1 MSTKLQI
8 KWNLPA
14 DLNNIAASI
23 LYRAEDPNQNKS
35 CQDVINTGSVLL
47 KDPTAPF
54 QNNYIDEI
62 KDKGIYRYAAF
73 VESHSGE
80 MSECATFVYQYN
92 DNVDVTIITDKN
104 QATVQN
110 FGAAQEDGNDLK
122 YTQTVVKGSDLN
134 LRDLIIP
141 NLSEGYAIKEVYVFT
156 GNNNTKLDGAPT
168 ITITEDTEVS
178 VVCHK
183 QKYTITIKRDGD
195 YFRSTKNGEKVYKNL
210 KAGNLKGIS
219 SSMEKDK
226 KDCYEFDKYTAE
238 GNADPYG
245 QEKYDPNKSSTKILV
260 DQNYVLSASY
270 KEKISKLKLSS
281 NIPEIGEVS
290 GEGEYSCF
298 DNIALVA
305 KPISEKTKFKGWTI
319 TRGSSKIREGDPESV
334 PEGLTSI
341 TVNYNDLKIEG
352 NVDLKA
358 TFTKVFQIVLK
369 IMGPNGI
376 EGSST
381 RGSISISANDQST
394 SGNTITA
401 NIESINNP
409 FDIAAT
415 KKGSHRFD
423 GWELITGNVTGA
435 SLANSSISILSDAE
449 LHAIFI
455 KYFTVFLR
463 VFSTGVN
470 GASTLSNTSLNGY
483 DEVNNQLS
491 LNYDT
496 VKPAGKYQFE
506 KWAVDLFSTQPE
518 YTSENLSH
526 TLDDDAIVKLYVLEI
541 YSLILTSNIPSAV
554 NLTGQGDY
562 VFRSHEN
569 ISISV
574 TLNSPTVAPAYNF
587 LNWQSP
593 QSLSLP
599 SAKSGTVSIVED
611 TTITANVETTKYTLT
626 VSSEDNSKGT
636 VSKTGGPNYSVFD
649 SITILTSPK
658 GNNIFQKW
666 EVASSDY
673 TLSVGDDFNATSFN
687 LGDYGNLSLKA
698 YFLAVYVLTVKYYE
712 DGVENTSKQATYSRK
727 ENESSSI
734 TVSPLNVSVGHEFDR
749 WEVQSG
755 NVTIN
760 QPEVF
765 GDKTIDLTE
774 DAVIEFHAL
783 RSNELTLLID
793 LPGAAS
799 FSHGEANNFFRSTE
813 DIDIELS
820 LNNANAAIPTYQFLN
835 DYSTT
840 KSSLV
845 TGLVNSQK
853 SNTIRISG
861 DVSITAHLDYVLY
874 DFSATVD
881 PMRGSIE
888 GTSSSGKYNTL
899 ESITLKAEPIDPVK
913 NIFKEWRDS
922 NGNLFSTT
930 QNTSINLADYG
941 DLALEAIF
949 DNKYSLNI
957 TIEYPD
963 ADNVLTTSLYAED
976 SDVTV
981 DIEASINTG
990 YRFLNM
996 TINQGA
1002 EQSALTDLNQ
1012 KFTMDKDYEIVVEVQ
1027 KVFVL
1032 SLSINIPGAG
1042 SLSGAGG
1049 YLSEEN
1055 IDIQTIPTI
1064 NASNISN
1071 FSFLNWRLVI
1081 GTWGGGAGGNDH
1093 SSATTI
1099 RITADTEIEAMYEE
1113 SQYVLTLQS
1122 ETNQGTVGFLN
1133 ESKSASVSKTLNA
1146 TQNATIEHL
1155 ASSGYQFYQ
1164 WEVVS
1169 SEAGLTT
1176 GSVFS
1181 GSSNFN
1187 LSLYGNLTLIARFK
1201 KEIKFTKNVY
1211 VGGSLN
1217 SSLSIAETTLLE
1229 TTNEGGTAK
1238 INVEWPSLNGYTI
1251 DRVEKSGSQSF
1262 DENSTSDQEI
1272 TINKDTTLNFY
1283 LRPLETYTFTIRKI
1297 LDSESP
1303 VTEDT
1308 QSVTEGGSPLD
1319 VPPITIPAGQV
1330 FVSWS
1335 PSVANAD
1342 LPSDFSTWPEN
1353 ERITL
1358 NENLTLTYNLR
1369 TLATY
1374 TFTIR
1379 KTLDNAGS
1387 QLVSSDVFTE
1397 GLSTLNVPSI
1407 GIPAGQAFESWEIT
1421 EGDAGADLGPIQGKE
1436 DWPVGET
1443 ITLTKDATLTYN
1455 LRTLQGYVFTIRK
1468 IVDNGSP
1475 TNVSTQNVMEG
1486 TSEITIRSIDVPS
1499 DQEFQ
1504 NWEITQG
1511 TASALSS
1518 EPSTVWPEDKKI
1530 TLTDNVTIDYLVYQG
1545 HELSITA
1552 EYPTAYPQSSPDFSY
1567 SHNVKNDASNTGPY
1581 FLDDLISLSVTPP
1594 DHLDF
1599 DDWGLILGTLQGN
1612 IPSTSSSDIQIESD
1626 VTLRANLSFKL
1637 YSFTIVQG
1645 ANGNTS
1651 GSTNNG
1657 SYNAFQDITLKANA
1671 NSNFQFSKWE
1681 YEVSADNWQDFN
1693 ASASDII
1700 RLTEDV
1706 KIRPVFIGIPY
1717 TLTIIINDNNSW
1729 GSAIG
1734 AGTYEYNQSVDI
1746 SGIPN
1751 PGYKFLRWSF
1761 TDGEEPGDLDTS
1773 EQNQTIQIK
1782 GDATLT
1788 LILEEIPLP
1797 QDGNGNKLIPI
1808 LSSAGNNG
1816 VEIDRNMLA
1825 MTKDGAAVVIVSQ
1838 YKPTLDRLKAI
1849 RDVNNLPSSATKYT
1863 PAIRVINKDN
1873 DQNQIEAILPLL
1885 NSTAASGG
1893 YNLGAEGVSKLT
1905 LNALS
1910 ATNWEK
1916 RLEKSNIAS
1925 SLSVSPD
1932 GSKIMRGGPGDKGI
1946 TTSFILGGYAN
1957 YYGSTEYGNLTLG
1970 TVTNINSD
1978 GDIGAIGSG
1987 TNTAGGVNIDH
1998 IANASTIDFSFSR
2011 QSSKTF
2017 YGASICIAKNY
2028 AAYSAPSSIQQTLP
2042 IQHNTTSGS
2051 GSGGFPGYQ
2060 NVNPT
2065 SIFSSNTELVPNNA
2079 NVIHVVPN
2087 NHLNNTGIDMPGP
2100 KRGLVDVDF
2109 GVQGHE
2115 RDEEDYIVFDLGSR
2129 DIGGESNDGSWSQFG
2144 RSVDVSRDS
2153 PTLEN
2158 SSVTNPI
2165 FIAITSVWKPNNSN
2179 ETYTFWTRGYSITK
2193 IIGVYK
2199 EGSTIHK
2206 MGIGY
2211 HDGGSSSIKIPDT
2224 TRTMNSYMSNWSN
2237 KEIYADQEPLID
2249 YRFSFG
2255 NNINGVYNTESDY
2268 GQKVRLS
2275 PDGSIAVISNSRTSN
2290 PDEDNILYEDDK
2302 FGEVKVLLR
2311 KPITINH
2318 NSNTYEWFE
2327 YKNVQSIRIPDGD
2340 NDLSEYTKRDFAYDI
2355 AFDGN
2360 YLAVSTPVHQT
2371 VYLYKW
2377 NSTSE
2382 EFDYWNKI
2390 FMTDSLPGAGY
2401 INLFGKA
2408 IVFDT
2413 REEGVATKIAISG
2426 NEAFFV
2432 LDIPTQ
2438 ET

>member
-35 CQDVINTGSVLL
+35 CQDVIDTGSVLL
-47 KDPTAPF
+47 KDPAAPF

-92 DNVDVTIITDKN
+92 DNVNVTIITDKN

-110 FGAAQEDGNDLK
+110 FGAAQENGNDLK
-122 YTQTVVKGSDLN
+122 YTQTVVKGSGLN
-134 LRDLIIP
+134 LRDLVIP
-141 NLSEGYAIKEVYVFT
+141 NLSEGYAIKEVYVFA

-210 KAGNLKGIS
+210 KAGKLKGIS

-270 KEKISKLKLSS
+270 KEKISELKLSS

-298 DNIALVA
+298 DDIALVA
-305 KPISEKTKFKGWTI
+305 KPISEKTKFKSWTI

-341 TVNYNDLKIEG
+341 TVNYNDLKIGG

-376 EGSST
+376 TASSK
-381 RGSISISANDQST
+381 RGLISINATDQST
-394 SGNTITA
+394 SGNAITA

-409 FDIAAT
+409 FGITAT
-415 KKGSHRFD
+415 AKSSYRFD

-435 SLANSSISILSDAE
+435 SSANSSISILSDAE
-449 LHAIFI
+449 LHAVFI
-455 KYFTVFLR
+455 KLFIVSLR

-470 GASTLSNTSLNGY
+470 GINTLSDTSLNGY
-483 DEVNNQLS
+483 DEVNNQIS

-506 KWAVDLFSTQPE
+506 KWVVDLGHYMNP

-526 TLDDDAIVKLYVLEI
+526 TLLSHDDDAIVKLYVLEV

-611 TTITANVETTKYTLT
+611 TTITANVETIKYTLT

-649 SITILTSPK
+649 SITISNSPK
-658 GNNIFQKW
+658 GNNIFERW
-666 EVASSDY
+666 AVVSSDY
-673 TLSVGDDFNATSFN
+673 GLSPGSNFNLTEFN

-698 YFLAVYVLTVKYYE
+698 YFLAVYTLIVKYYE
-712 DGVENTSKQATYSRK
+712 DGVEDTSKQVTYSRK

-734 TVSPLNVSVGHEFDR
+734 TISPLNISVGHEFDR
-749 WEVQSG
+749 WEVRSG

-765 GDKTIDLTE
+765 GDKTIDLVE
-774 DAVIEFHAL
+774 DSIIEFHAL

-813 DIDIELS
+813 DIDIVLS
-820 LNNANAAIPTYQFLN
+820 LNNSNSAIPTYEFSN
-835 DYSTT
+835 SYTSTN
-840 KSSLV
+840 SSLV
-845 TGLVNSQK
+845 TGLVNNQK

-874 DFSATVD
+874 NFSTTVD
-881 PMRGSIE
+881 PSRGATV
-888 GTSSSGKYNTL
+888 GTSPNGQYNTL
-899 ESITLKAEPIDPVK
+899 ESIRLIAQANDPAR
-913 NIFKEWRDS
+913 NIFKEWREVS
-922 NGNLFSTT
+922 GTRVISGNDVFIS
-930 QNTSINLADYG
+930 LADYG
-941 DLALEAIF
+941 DIQLEAVF
-949 DNKYSLNI
+949 ENKYNLDL

-963 ADNVLTTSLYAED
+963 ANNVSTSSSYMED
-976 SDVTV
+976 SIATL
-981 DIEASINTG
+981 DINSSINVG
-990 YRFLNM
+990 YRFVSISVNGGATQSTL
-996 TINQGA
+996 TASNQ
-1002 EQSALTDLNQ
+1002 S
-1012 KFTMDKDYEIVVEVQ
+1012 FTMNQDFDVVVVVE
-1027 KVFVL
+1027 KIFIL

-1049 YLSEEN
+1049 YLSTED
-1055 IDIQTIPTI
+1055 IDIETIPTL
-1064 NASNISN
+1064 NASNINN
-1071 FSFLNWRLVI
+1071 FSFINWRLVV
-1081 GTWGGGAGGNDH
+1081 GSLGGGSNL
-1093 SSATTI
+1093 SSASSTI
-1099 RITADTEIEAMYEE
+1099 RIAGDTEIEAVYEE

-1146 TQNATIEHL
+1146 TQNATIEYL

-1169 SEAGLTT
+1169 SQAGLTT

-1181 GSSNFN
+1181 GSSGFN
-1187 LSLYGNLTLIARFK
+1187 LSLYGDLTLIARFK

-1217 SSLSIAETTLLE
+1217 SSLSMAETTLVE
-1229 TTNEGGTAK
+1229 TINEGGTAK
-1238 INVEWPSLNGYTI
+1238 VNVTWPSLNGYTI
-1251 DRVEKSGSQSF
+1251 DRVEESGSQSF
-1262 DENSTSDQEI
+1262 DENNASDQEI
-1272 TINKDTTLNFY
+1272 TINEDTVINFY
-1283 LRPLETYTFTIRKI
+1283 LRPLETYTF
-1297 LDSESP
+1297 
-1303 VTEDT
+1303 
-1308 QSVTEGGSPLD
+1308 
-1319 VPPITIPAGQV
+1319 A
-1330 FVSWS
+1330 
-1335 PSVANAD
+1335 
-1342 LPSDFSTWPEN
+1342 
-1353 ERITL
+1353 
-1358 NENLTLTYNLR
+1358 
-1369 TLATY
+1369 
-1374 TFTIR
+1374 IR
-1379 KTLDNAGS
+1379 KTLEGGGS
-1387 QLVSSDVFTE
+1387 QLVESQVFTE
-1397 GLSTLNVPSI
+1397 GTSTLNVPSI
-1407 GIPAGQAFESWEIT
+1407 TIPAGQTFVSWEIT
-1421 EGDAGADLGPIQGKE
+1421 EGDAGTDLGPIQGKE
-1436 DWPVGET
+1436 DWPAGET

-1455 LRTLQGYVFTIRK
+1455 LRNLQGYVFTIRK

-1475 TNVSTQNVMEG
+1475 VTENTQNVIEG
-1486 TSEITIRSIDVPS
+1486 NSEITILPINVPS
-1499 DQEFQ
+1499 NQKFQ
-1504 NWEITQG
+1504 SWKVTQG
-1511 TASALSS
+1511 NATFQVAQFSLS
-1518 EPSTVWPEDKKI
+1518 VWPEGI
-1530 TLTDNVTIDYLVYQG
+1530 TINLTDDVTIDYIVYQG
-1545 HELSITA
+1545 YELSITA
-1552 EYPTAYPQSSPDFSY
+1552 GYPTTYPQSAPNFTY
-1567 SHNVKNDASNTGPY
+1567 SHNVKNNASNTGPY

-1626 VTLRANLSFKL
+1626 VTLRANFSFKL

-1651 GSTNNG
+1651 GSTGNG
-1657 SYNAFQDITLKANA
+1657 SYNAFQDITIEANA

-1717 TLTIIINDNNSW
+1717 TLTIIIDDNNSW

-1734 AGTYEYNQSVDI
+1734 AGTYEYNQSVNI

-1808 LSSAGNNG
+1808 LSSESNNG

-1825 MTKDGAAVVIVSQ
+1825 MTKDGAAVVVVSQ
-1838 YKPTLDRLKAI
+1838 HKPTLDRLKAV
-1849 RDVNNLPSSATKYT
+1849 RNVNNLLSSSTKYT

-1873 DQNQIEAILPLL
+1873 DQNQIEAMLPLL
-1885 NSTAASGG
+1885 NSTAG
-1893 YNLGAEGVSKLT
+1893 YGDSAGYDLGAEGISKLT
-1905 LNALS
+1905 LSALDRGW
-1910 ATNWEK
+1910 TL

-1932 GSKIMRGGPGDKGI
+1932 GSKIMRGGPGDKG
-1946 TTSFILGGYAN
+1946 TTASLYLGGVEN
-1957 YYGSTEYGNLTLG
+1957 FYGSTEYGNLTLG

-1987 TNTAGGVNIDH
+1987 TNRAGGVNIDH

-2065 SIFSSNTELVPNNA
+2065 SIFASNTELVPNNA

-2129 DIGGESNDGSWSQFG
+2129 DIGGGSNDGSWSQFG

-2165 FIAITSVWKPNNSN
+2165 FIAITSVWKPNNSD
-2179 ETYTFWTRGYSITK
+2179 EIYTFWTRMYSITK

-2249 YRFSFG
+2249 YRFSPVHQTV
-2255 NNINGVYNTESDY
+2255 NAVYNTESDY

-2290 PDEDNILYEDDK
+2290 PDDENILYEDDK

-2327 YKNVQSIRIPDGD
+2327 YKNVQSIRIPDD
-2340 NDLSEYTKRDFAYDI
+2340 NNDLMEYTKRDFAYDI

-2382 EFDYWNKI
+2382 QFDYWNKI
-2390 FMTDSLPGAGY
+2390 LMTESLPGVGY
-2401 INLFGKA
+2401 SNLFGKA
-2408 IVFDT
+2408 VVFDT
-2413 REEGVATKIAISG
+2413 RENGVATKIAISG
-2426 NEAFFV
+2426 NETFFV
-2432 LDIPTQ
+2432 LDIPSQ
-2438 ET
+2438 EI

>member
-35 CQDVINTGSVLL
+35 CQDVIDTGSVLL
-47 KDPTAPF
+47 RDPAAPF

-62 KDKGIYRYAAF
+62 KDKGFYRYAAF

-110 FGAAQEDGNDLK
+110 FGVAQEDGNDLK
-122 YTQTVVKGSDLN
+122 YAQTVVKGSNLN
-134 LRDLIIP
+134 LRDLVIP
-141 NLSEGYAIKEVYVFT
+141 NLSEGYAIKEVYVFA

-210 KAGNLKGIS
+210 KAGKLKGIS

-260 DQNYVLSASY
+260 DQNYVLNASY
-270 KEKISKLKLSS
+270 KEKISELKLSS

-298 DNIALVA
+298 DDIALVA
-305 KPISEKTKFKGWTI
+305 KPISEKTKFKSWTI
-319 TRGSSKIREGDPESV
+319 TRGSSKIREGDPESA

-341 TVNYNDLKIEG
+341 TVNYNDLKIGG

-369 IMGPNGI
+369 VMGPNGI
-376 EGSST
+376 AGSSV
-381 RGSISISANDQST
+381 RGSISINATDQST
-394 SGNTITA
+394 SSNAITA

-409 FDIAAT
+409 FDITAT
-415 KKGSHRFD
+415 ANSSHRFD

-435 SLANSSISILSDAE
+435 SSANSSISILSDAE
-449 LHAIFI
+449 LHAVFI
-455 KYFTVFLR
+455 KFFNVSLK
-463 VFSTGVN
+463 VFSN
-470 GASTLSNTSLNGY
+470 GTNGTSTLSDTSLNGY
-483 DEVNNQLS
+483 DEVNNQIS

-506 KWAVDLFSTQPE
+506 KWVIDLFSSQPE
-518 YTSENLSH
+518 YTSKNLSH
-526 TLDDDAIVKLYVLEI
+526 TIDDDAIVKLYVLEV
-541 YSLILTSNIPSAV
+541 YSLILTSNIPSVV
-554 NLTGQGDY
+554 NLTGQDDY
-562 VFRSHEN
+562 VFGSHQN

-574 TLNSPTVAPAYNF
+574 SLSNPTVAPAYNF

-611 TTITANVETTKYTLT
+611 TTITANIETIKYTLT

-649 SITILTSPK
+649 SITISNSPK
-658 GNNIFQKW
+658 GNNIFERW
-666 EVASSDY
+666 AVVSSDY
-673 TLSVGDDFNATSFN
+673 GLSPGSNFNLTEFT
-687 LGDYGNLSLKA
+687 LGDYGDLSLKA
-698 YFLAVYVLTVKYYE
+698 YFLAVYVLTVKYFE
-712 DGVENTSKQATYSRK
+712 DGVEDTSKQVTYSRK
-727 ENESSSI
+727 ENEPSSI
-734 TVSPLNVSVGHEFDR
+734 TVSPLNVSVGHEFDK

-774 DAVIEFHAL
+774 DTVIEFHAL
-783 RSNELTLLID
+783 RSNELTLAID
-793 LPGAAS
+793 ISGAAS
-799 FSHGEANNFFRSTE
+799 FSHGEANDFFRSTE

-835 DYSTT
+835 DYSIT

-874 DFSATVD
+874 DFSAAVD
-881 PMRGSIE
+881 SSRGTIV
-888 GTSSSGKYNTL
+888 GTSPDGQYNTL
-899 ESITLKAEPIDPVK
+899 ESISLKAEPIDPLK

-922 NGNLFSTT
+922 NGNLFSAT

-941 DLALEAIF
+941 NLALEAIF

-1002 EQSALTDLNQ
+1002 EQLTLTDLNQ

-1049 YLSEEN
+1049 YLYGEN
-1055 IDIQTIPTI
+1055 IDIETVPTL
-1064 NASNISN
+1064 NASNINN
-1071 FSFLNWRLVI
+1071 FSFLNWGLVS
-1081 GTWGGGAGGNDH
+1081 GSLGGGSNL
-1093 SSATTI
+1093 SSASSTI
-1099 RITADTEIEAMYEE
+1099 RIAGDTEIKAMYQE
-1113 SQYVLTLQS
+1113 SQYVLTLRS

-1133 ESKSASVSKTLNA
+1133 ESKSASASKTLNA
-1146 TQNATIEHL
+1146 TQNATIEYL

-1169 SEAGLTT
+1169 SQAGLTT

-1181 GSSNFN
+1181 GSSGFN
-1187 LSLYGNLTLIARFK
+1187 LSLYGDLTLIARFK

-1217 SSLSIAETTLLE
+1217 SSLSMAEATLLE
-1229 TTNEGGTAK
+1229 TTNEGGTVK
-1238 INVEWPSLNGYTI
+1238 VNVEWPSLNGYTI
-1251 DRVEKSGSQSF
+1251 DKVEKSGSQSF
-1262 DENSTSDQEI
+1262 DEDSTSDQEI
-1272 TINKDTTLNFY
+1272 TINEDTILNFY
-1283 LRPLETYTFTIRKI
+1283 LRPLETYTFTIRKT
-1297 LDSESP
+1297 LDSGGSQL
-1303 VTEDT
+1303 VSS
-1308 QSVTEGGSPLD
+1308 QVFTEGLSGLN
-1319 VPPITIPAGQV
+1319 VPSITIPAGQT

-1335 PSVANAD
+1335 PSVANAGLPPD
-1342 LPSDFSTWPEN
+1342 LSVWPEN
-1353 ERITL
+1353 E
-1358 NENLTLTYNLR
+1358 
-1369 TLATY
+1369 A
-1374 TFTIR
+1374 
-1379 KTLDNAGS
+1379 
-1387 QLVSSDVFTE
+1387 
-1397 GLSTLNVPSI
+1397 
-1407 GIPAGQAFESWEIT
+1407 
-1421 EGDAGADLGPIQGKE
+1421 
-1436 DWPVGET
+1436 
-1443 ITLTKDATLTYN
+1443 ITLTEDLTLTYN
-1455 LRTLQGYVFTIRK
+1455 LRTLQGYVFAIRK
-1468 IVDNGSP
+1468 IVDSGSP
-1475 TNVSTQNVMEG
+1475 TNEYTENVIEG
-1486 TSEITIRSIDVPS
+1486 NSEITIQSINVPS

-1504 NWEITQG
+1504 SWEITQG

-1518 EPSTVWPEDKKI
+1518 EPLTVWPEDKKI

-1552 EYPTAYPQSSPDFSY
+1552 GYPTTYPQNAPDFSY

-1581 FLDDLISLSVTPP
+1581 FLDDLISLNVTPP

-1626 VTLRANLSFKL
+1626 VNLQANFSLNL

-1645 ANGNTS
+1645 ANGSTS

-1657 SYNAFQDITLKANA
+1657 SYNAFQDITIEANA

-1717 TLTIIINDNNSW
+1717 ALTIIIDDNNSW

-1761 TDGEEPGDLDTS
+1761 TDGEEPGGLGTS

-1808 LSSAGNNG
+1808 LSSENNYG

-1825 MTKDGAAVVIVSQ
+1825 MTKDGAAVVVVSQ
-1838 YKPTLDRLKAI
+1838 HKPTLDRLKAV
-1849 RDVNNLPSSATKYT
+1849 RNVNNLLDSSTKYT

-1873 DQNQIEAILPLL
+1873 DQNQTEAILPLL
-1885 NSTAASGG
+1885 NSTAGSAG
-1893 YNLGAEGVSKLT
+1893 YDLGAEGISKLT
-1905 LNALS
+1905 LS
-1910 ATNWEK
+1910 AMDSGWEK

-1932 GSKIMRGGPGDKGI
+1932 GSKIMRGGPGDKGT
-1946 TTSFILGGYAN
+1946 TTSFTLGGYAN
-1957 YYGSTEYGNLTLG
+1957 FYGSTEYGNLTLG

-1987 TNTAGGVNIDH
+1987 TNRAGGVNIDH

-2017 YGASICIAKNY
+2017 YGGSICIAKNY

-2115 RDEEDYIVFDLGSR
+2115 RDEGDYIVFDLGSR

-2179 ETYTFWTRGYSITK
+2179 EIYTFWTRGYSITK

-2249 YRFSFG
+2249 YRFSIG
-2255 NNINGVYNTESDY
+2255 TNINGVYNTESDY

-2290 PDEDNILYEDDK
+2290 PDDENILYEDDK

-2327 YKNVQSIRIPDGD
+2327 YKNVQSIRIPDD
-2340 NDLSEYTKRDFAYDI
+2340 NNDLTEYRKRDFAYDI

-2382 EFDYWNKI
+2382 QFDYWNKI
-2390 FMTDSLPGAGY
+2390 LMTESLPGVGS
-2401 INLFGKA
+2401 NSSFGKA
-2408 IVFDT
+2408 VVFDT
-2413 REEGVATKIAISG
+2413 RENGVATKIAISG
-2426 NEAFFV
+2426 NETFFV
-2432 LDIPTQ
+2432 LDIPSQ